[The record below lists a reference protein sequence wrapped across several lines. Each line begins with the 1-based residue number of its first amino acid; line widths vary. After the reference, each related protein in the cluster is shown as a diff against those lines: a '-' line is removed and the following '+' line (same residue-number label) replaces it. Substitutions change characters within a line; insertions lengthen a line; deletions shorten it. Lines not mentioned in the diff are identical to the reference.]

1 MDVSPASVVAM
12 QQRNTQVQ
20 YATSVLRKAID
31 IQAEQGA
38 ALAKLVAEQAGVG
51 QRIDQ
56 YA

>member
-1 MDVSPASVVAM
+1 MDVSPASVVAT
-12 QQRNTQVQ
+12 QQRNTQMQ

-51 QRIDQ
+51 QRVDQ